1 MSEYIGRLQET
12 IASLIRD
19 LSQEELAYQCQ
30 GKWGIAEVLEHLYLT
45 YTGTIKGCER
55 CLAAKKPLATPQ
67 NLKQRMSA
75 FAVTTVGYYPSG
87 VKSPSTVRP
96 KGVPC
101 EEVVA
106 SITQQIASMDAW
118 ISRCEDCYGKQT
130 KLMDHPIMGALNA
143 DQWRKFHWVHG
154 MHHIKQI
161 SQLRKEFAADRKSP
175 QSMGA

>member
-1 MSEYIGRLQET
+1 MSEYIPRLQEA
-12 IASLIRD
+12 IASLLRD
-19 LSQEELAYQCQ
+19 LSPEELAYQCQ
-30 GKWGIAEVLEHLYLT
+30 GKWSIAEVLEHLYLT

-55 CLAAKKPLATPQ
+55 CLAAKKPMATPQ
-67 NLKQRMSA
+67 NLKQKFRA

-101 EEVVA
+101 EQVLGNIA
-106 SITQQIASMDAW
+106 QQITAMDEW
-118 ISRCEDCYGKQT
+118 ISRCEDSYGKQT

-143 DQWRKFHWVHG
+143 AQWRKFHWVHG
-154 MHHIKQI
+154 MHHIRQI

-175 QSMGA
+175 QSLGA